1 MTAAQKRQLTVGV
14 LTTIIGTSVLAIIGW
29 GSQTV
34 IFRPE
39 FEARAISLESQVQV
53 VERRIENKLDRV
65 LDVVCDKEP
74 TKPRA
79 CGEQD

>member
-1 MTAAQKRQLTVGV
+1 MTPQQKRQVTVGV
-14 LTTIIGTSVLAIIGW
+14 LTTIIGTSVLAVIGL
-29 GSQTV
+29 GSQVV

-39 FEARAISLESQVQV
+39 FEARAVSIEAESRML
-53 VERRIENKLDRV
+53 ERRIDGKLDRL

-79 CGEQD
+79 CE